1 MAAILSTK
9 DRKQCGKLDY
19 NLQPVWSSYPPKRQS
34 EGAIT
39 FALVSLKKKTN
50 LTRSFRSWKI
60 N

>member
-1 MAAILSTK
+1 MWIAGLQLTH
-9 DRKQCGKLDY
+9 
-19 NLQPVWSSYPPKRQS
+19 QPVWSSYPPKRQS